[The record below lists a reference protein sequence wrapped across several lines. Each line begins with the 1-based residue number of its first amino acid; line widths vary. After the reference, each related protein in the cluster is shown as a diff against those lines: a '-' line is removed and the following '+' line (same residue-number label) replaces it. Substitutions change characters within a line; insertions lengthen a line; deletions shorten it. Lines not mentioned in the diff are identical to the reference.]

1 MLFVLSGG
9 GTAGHINP
17 AIALAE
23 ELTRRGHEV
32 RFAGTPTGIE
42 SRLAVQAGFAFEPF
56 EAAGFNRRH
65 PLSLVKALKLINA
78 SRVKAKKWF
87 AQIKPDAV
95 VGFGGYVCI
104 PVCRAA
110 EEMHIPMMLHEQN
123 SVMGVANKE
132 LAKGAVKVALT
143 YEVAGNSV
151 ADKSKLVL
159 TGNPVRSAI
168 FESTREEGRAYLGIP
183 EDALL
188 LLVFGGSLGARH
200 LNTAICALKDRL
212 LAVPDLYIVH
222 VTGPKE
228 LETVQAD
235 LALTDEEAKRWI
247 VKGYEDQMGKVMA
260 ACDATV
266 ARAGATSL
274 AEISARQI
282 PALLVPF
289 PYATADHQT
298 MNARSYVDAGAAY
311 MVADADV
318 EEAEFADKLFD
329 LLGSADVR
337 ASMHE
342 AAASFDTANA
352 VEKLAD
358 MVESAVNA

>member
-159 TGNPVRSAI
+159 TGNPVRSTI

-200 LNTAICALKDRL
+200 LNTAICALKERL

-352 VEKLAD
+352 AEKLAD
-358 MVESAVNA
+358 MVLSAVNA